1 MKAELYNYRQSPRKT
16 RLVANMIRGKRVTD
30 ALVQLEFLTKRA
42 SNVFSKLINSA
53 VANAVHNN
61 NVSQDKLFIKEIQVN
76 KGITMKRVRPRS
88 RGMANRINKR
98 TSIITV
104 VLGQK

>member
-16 RLVANMIRGKRVTD
+16 RLVADMIRGKRVSD

-42 SNVFSKLINSA
+42 STVFSKLINSA

-61 NVSQDKLFIKEIQVN
+61 KVAQDKLFIKEIQVN

-104 VLGQK
+104 VLGEK

>member
-16 RLVANMIRGKRVTD
+16 RLVADMIRGKRVTD

-42 SNVFSKLINSA
+42 STVFHKLISSA
-53 VANAVHNN
+53 VANAVNN
-61 NVSQDKLFIKEIQVN
+61 NKVAQDNLFVKEIQVN
-76 KGITMKRVRPRS
+76 KGVTMKRVRPRS

-98 TSIITV
+98 TSIITL

>member
-1 MKAELYNYRQSPRKT
+1 MKAYLYNYRQSPRKA
-16 RLVANMIRGKRVTD
+16 RLVADMVRGKRVSD

-53 VANAVHNN
+53 VANAVNN
-61 NVSQDKLFIKEIQVN
+61 DKVAQDTLYVKEIQVN

-98 TSIITV
+98 TSNITV

>member
-1 MKAELYNYRQSPRKT
+1 MKAYLYNYRQSPRKT

-30 ALVQLEFLTKRA
+30 AVLQLEFLTKRA
-42 SNVFSKLINSA
+42 SGVFAKLINSA

-61 NVSQDKLFIKEIQVN
+61 KIAQDKLFIKEVQVN
-76 KGITMKRVRPRS
+76 KGLTMKRVRPRS

-98 TSIITV
+98 TSNITL
-104 VLGQK
+104 VLGEK

>member
-1 MKAELYNYRQSPRKT
+1 MKAYLYNYRQSPRKA
-16 RLVANMIRGKRVTD
+16 RLVADTIRGKRVPE
-30 ALVQLEFLTKRA
+30 ALVSLEFLTKRA
-42 SNVFSKLINSA
+42 SSVFAKLINSA

-61 NVSQDKLFIKEIQVN
+61 KVSQDKLFIKELQVN

-98 TSIITV
+98 TSNITL
-104 VLGQK
+104 VLGEK